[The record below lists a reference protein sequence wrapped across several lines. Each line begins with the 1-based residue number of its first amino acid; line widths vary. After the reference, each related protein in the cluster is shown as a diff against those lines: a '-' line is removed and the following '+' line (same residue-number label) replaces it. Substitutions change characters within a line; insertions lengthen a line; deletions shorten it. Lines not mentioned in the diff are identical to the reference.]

1 MEKDMINP
9 EIKQQL
15 KEIVG
20 SEHFTDS
27 LIDLIAFSKD
37 ASEFKHRPDAAV
49 WPTTAEQISAIL
61 KLANREVFPVIAR
74 GAGTSLAG
82 LVVPQQGGLILDFG
96 RMNKILEI
104 RIEDRLAVVQPGV
117 VYADLERALAPHG
130 FFFPPDPASGAVC
143 TLGGNVATNA
153 GGIRGAKYG
162 TTRDYVLGLEV
173 VLPNGDRLRTG
184 SRCMKSVSGYDLTR
198 LFVGSEGTL
207 GVMTEIILKINPKP
221 PASSTALA
229 TFEVLEDAGRAV
241 SEVMHSGILP
251 RALEVVDQ
259 QTLVAIN
266 QNTNLNLPEV
276 EALLVVE
283 TDGYTKEENEYQLAR
298 IMDIFRKNHARDIKK
313 AETQKEAE
321 ALWTARKSAY
331 GVMARIN
338 YNLFVED
345 LTVPISKV
353 PDMLRVI
360 ADLAKKYGLKIPT
373 VGHVG
378 DGNLHPVISFD
389 GTNAEEVKR
398 VEKASEEL
406 FRKVIG
412 MGGTLT
418 GEHGIGLAKAPF
430 MAFEHDPVAMGVMRS
445 LKRLFDPNN
454 ILNPGKMALDN

>member
-1 MEKDMINP
+1 MKP
-9 EIKQQL
+9 EVKNRL
-15 KEIVG
+15 RDIVG
-20 SEHFTDS
+20 PENFTDS
-27 LIDLIAFSKD
+27 LIDLIAYSKD
-37 ASEFKHRPDAAV
+37 ASEFKHRPEAAV
-49 WPTTAEQISAIL
+49 WPTSTAQISSIL
-61 KLANREVFPVIAR
+61 SLANQERFPVTPR

-82 LVVPQQGGLILDFG
+82 LAVPQHGGLILDLG

-104 RIEDRLAVVQPGV
+104 RIEDRLAVVQAGV
-117 VYADLERALAPHG
+117 VYADLERALAVHG

-153 GGIRGAKYG
+153 GGIKGAKYG
-162 TTRDYVLGLEV
+162 TTRDYVLALEV
-173 VLPNGDRLRTG
+173 VLPDGRVLHTG
-184 SRCMKSVSGYDLTR
+184 SKCMKSVSGYDLTR
-198 LFVGSEGTL
+198 IFVGSEGTL
-207 GVMTEIILKINPKP
+207 GVVTEIILKINPKP
-221 PASSTALA
+221 LATSTAMA
-229 TFEVLEDAGRAV
+229 TFADLEDAGRAV
-241 SEVMHSGILP
+241 SEVMRSGILP

-266 QNTNLNLPEV
+266 QNTDLNLPLV

-283 TDGYTKEENEYQLAR
+283 TDGYTKEENEFQLAR
-298 IMDIFRKNHARDIKK
+298 IMDIFRKNHASDVKK
-313 AETQKEAE
+313 AESQKEAE

-353 PDMLRVI
+353 PDMLRAI
-360 ADLAKKYGLKIPT
+360 SDLAKKYDLKIPT

-389 GTNAEEVKR
+389 GTNPEEVKR

-406 FRKVIG
+406 FKKVIAL
-412 MGGTLT
+412 GGTLT

-430 MAFEHDPVAMGVMRS
+430 MSLEHDDVAMGVMRS

-454 ILNPGKMALDN
+454 ILNPGKMALEG